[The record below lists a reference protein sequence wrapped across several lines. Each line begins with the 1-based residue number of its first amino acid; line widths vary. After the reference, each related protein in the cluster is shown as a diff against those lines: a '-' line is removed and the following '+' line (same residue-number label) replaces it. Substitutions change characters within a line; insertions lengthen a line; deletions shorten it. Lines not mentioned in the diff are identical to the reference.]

1 MSQEEDPEL
10 QIIKARKMK
19 QMKEK
24 AKLFE
29 KMKEDETK
37 AKTEVSKIDD
47 KQVLLKYLYDR
58 GDEVLKLAE
67 SQFPVQTRIIINR
80 ISPIPRCTV
89 TSCACN
95 FSTITNAPRVIW
107 PTTNAAAIIDAIFV
121 DLLVSCDFKVKNM
134 VTNTIMPVVAATVL

>member
-10 QIIKARKMK
+10 QKIKARKMK

-47 KQVLLKYLYDR
+47 KQILLKYLYDR
-58 GDEVLKLAE
+58 GDEVLVLAE
-67 SQFPVQTRIIINR
+67 LQFPVQTKIIINR
-80 ISPIPRCTV
+80 IVDLIKSGE
-89 TSCACN
+89 
-95 FSTITNAPRVIW
+95 
-107 PTTNAAAIIDAIFV
+107 IDSLISGGEMLAIFRSVGLRIRV
-121 DLLVSCDFKVKNM
+121 D
-134 VTNTIMPVVAATVL
+134 TNIRIEEHGKLISFGEKLKEGM

>member
-10 QIIKARKMK
+10 QKIKARKMK

-47 KQVLLKYLYDR
+47 KQILLKYLYDR
-58 GDEVLKLAE
+58 GDEVLELAE
-67 SQFPVQTRIIINR
+67 LQFPVQTKIIINR
-80 ISPIPRCTV
+80 IVDLIKSRE
-89 TSCACN
+89 
-95 FSTITNAPRVIW
+95 
-107 PTTNAAAIIDAIFV
+107 IDSLISGGEMLAIFRSVGLRIRV
-121 DLLVSCDFKVKNM
+121 D
-134 VTNTIMPVVAATVL
+134 TNIRIEEHGKLISFGEKLKEGM

>member
-10 QIIKARKMK
+10 QKIKARKMK

-47 KQVLLKYLYDR
+47 KQILLKYLYDR
-58 GDEVLKLAE
+58 GVEVLELAE
-67 SQFPVQTRIIINR
+67 LQFPVQTKIIINR
-80 ISPIPRCTV
+80 IVDLIKSGE
-89 TSCACN
+89 
-95 FSTITNAPRVIW
+95 
-107 PTTNAAAIIDAIFV
+107 IDSLISGGEMLAIFRSVGLRIRV
-121 DLLVSCDFKVKNM
+121 D
-134 VTNTIMPVVAATVL
+134 TNIRIEEHGKLISFGEKLKEGM

>member
-1 MSQEEDPEL
+1 MSPEEDPEL

-19 QMKEK
+19 QLKEK

-80 ISPIPRCTV
+80 I
-89 TSCACN
+89 
-95 FSTITNAPRVIW
+95 
-107 PTTNAAAIIDAIFV
+107 V
-121 DLLVSCDFKVKNM
+121 DLIKSGEIDSS
-134 VTNTIMPVVAATVL
+134 IS

>member
-10 QIIKARKMK
+10 QKIKARKMK

-47 KQVLLKYLYDR
+47 KQILLKYSYDR
-58 GDEVLKLAE
+58 GDEVLELAE
-67 SQFPVQTRIIINR
+67 LQFPVQTKIIINR
-80 ISPIPRCTV
+80 IVDLIKSGEIN
-89 TSCACN
+89 SLI
-95 FSTITNAPRVIW
+95 SGGEML
-107 PTTNAAAIIDAIFV
+107 AIFRSVGLRIRV
-121 DLLVSCDFKVKNM
+121 D
-134 VTNTIMPVVAATVL
+134 TNIRIEEHGKLISFGEKLKEGM